1 VSAKVPGAV
10 RASSEGGEGFFG
22 RLDAD
27 GGIVCLGY
35 LEFANSFAE
44 IEVRDDQAVFRSAS
58 DVRISVVPDAAP
70 VGVEGAQVV
79 SGVDPP
85 DPA

>member
-1 VSAKVPGAV
+1 M
-10 RASSEGGEGFFG
+10 RASSKVGEGFFG

-27 GGIVCLGY
+27 GGIVWLVY
-35 LEFANSFAE
+35 LEFANPFAE
-44 IEVRDDQAVFRSAS
+44 IEVRGDQAVFRSAS

-79 SGVDPP
+79 SGVGPP